1 MPVQPGLIA
10 TVTLALGVAFVAGFI
25 ARKLRLPPLVG
36 YLAAGIVLGPF
47 TPGLIADRQ
56 LASELADIG
65 VVLLMFGVGVQFS
78 FHDLA
83 RVRHVAV
90 PGALGQIAITVIATV
105 LLTRLWGWSLVAGVV
120 FGFSLSVASTVALL
134 RGLTDRNAL
143 DTTHGHIA
151 LGWSVVQDV
160 VTVVVLILLPAVAVL
175 TNPGGGNVDA
185 AEIGLALGLTLAR
198 VAALGLLM
206 LIVGTRVVPWILVEV
221 AKTGSRE
228 LFTLGVLAVAL
239 GIAFGSATIFGVS
252 LALGAFL
259 AGATVAESD
268 ISHHAAA
275 EALPLRDAFAVLFFV
290 SVGMLFDPGFVL
302 AAPLQV
308 VATIGVIV
316 IVNAVAAT
324 ALVLTFGYPLRA
336 ALNVGVGIAQ
346 IAEFAFVLSN
356 LAGDLHLV
364 PSEAGDL
371 VIAGALGSIALN
383 PLLFRASEL
392 IEPWLERRAFVPG
405 LQGRRASSGLAHL
418 VPAIDRAG
426 PRRHVVLCGHGR
438 VGSVVAETLE
448 RRNLAYVVIEHDR
461 RIVEALRARNI
472 AALYGD
478 AGEPLTLER
487 AGVKEAVVLV
497 AAIADPIAARRIV
510 ESGKRLNPEVYVVA
524 RTHTEDEWRSLRGAG
539 ADVAIWGERELAI
552 DIVAETLRRYGVTP
566 QELAA
571 ITRGLRRL

>member
-1 MPVQPGLIA
+1 MPVQTGLIA

-25 ARKLRLPPLVG
+25 ARKLQLPPLVG

-47 TPGLIADRQ
+47 TPGLVADRQ
-56 LASELADIG
+56 LASELAEIG

-78 FHDLA
+78 FRDLA

-90 PGALGQIAITVIATV
+90 PGALGQIAVTVIATV
-105 LLTRLWGWSLVAGVV
+105 LVTRLWGWSLASGIV

-151 LGWSVVQDV
+151 LGWSVVQDI

-175 TNPGGGNVDA
+175 TNPGGGQTVDA
-185 AEIGLALGLTLAR
+185 GEIGLALALTLAR
-198 VAALGLLM
+198 VAALALLM
-206 LIVGTRVVPWILVEV
+206 LYVGTRVVPWILVEV

-239 GIAFGSATIFGVS
+239 GIAFGSATVFGVS

-290 SVGMLFDPGFVL
+290 SVGMLFDPSFVV
-302 AAPLQV
+302 AAPLAV
-308 VATIGVIV
+308 VATIAVIV
-316 IVNAVAAT
+316 IVNAVVAT
-324 ALVLTFGYPLRA
+324 ALVLSFGYPLRS

-346 IAEFAFVLSN
+346 IAEFAFVLSS

-364 PSEAGDL
+364 PPEAGDL
-371 VIAGALGSIALN
+371 VIAGALGSIAVN

-392 IEPWLERRAFVPG
+392 LEPWLGRRGIVRAV
-405 LQGRRASSGLAHL
+405 QRRRASVAEIA
-418 VPAIDRAG
+418 PTMRQAG
-426 PRRHVVLCGHGR
+426 PRRHVVVCGYGR
-438 VGSVVAETLE
+438 VGSVVAETLQ
-448 RRNLAYVVIEHDR
+448 RRNLAYLVIEHDR
-461 RIVEALRARNI
+461 RIVESLRARDVPV
-472 AALYGD
+472 LYGD

-487 AGVKEAVVLV
+487 AGVKDAVVLV

-510 ESGKRLNPEVYVVA
+510 EHGKRLNPELYVVA
-524 RTHTEDEWRSLRGAG
+524 RTHAEQEWRTLRGAG

-552 DIVAETLRRYGVTP
+552 DIVAETLRRYGVSP
-566 QELAA
+566 QEIGA

>member
-1 MPVQPGLIA
+1 M
-10 TVTLALGVAFVAGFI
+10 
-25 ARKLRLPPLVG
+25 
-36 YLAAGIVLGPF
+36 
-47 TPGLIADRQ
+47 
-56 LASELADIG
+56 
-65 VVLLMFGVGVQFS
+65 
-78 FHDLA
+78 
-83 RVRHVAV
+83 
-90 PGALGQIAITVIATV
+90 
-105 LLTRLWGWSLVAGVV
+105 
-120 FGFSLSVASTVALL
+120 
-134 RGLTDRNAL
+134 
-143 DTTHGHIA
+143 
-151 LGWSVVQDV
+151 
-160 VTVVVLILLPAVAVL
+160 
-175 TNPGGGNVDA
+175 
-185 AEIGLALGLTLAR
+185 
-198 VAALGLLM
+198 
-206 LIVGTRVVPWILVEV
+206 
-221 AKTGSRE
+221 
-228 LFTLGVLAVAL
+228 
-239 GIAFGSATIFGVS
+239 
-252 LALGAFL
+252 
-259 AGATVAESD
+259 AESD

-302 AAPLQV
+302 ASPLQV

-510 ESGKRLNPEVYVVA
+510 EALRARNIAALYGDAGEPLTLERAGVKEAVVLVAAIADPIAARRIVESGKRLNPEVYVVA
-524 RTHTEDEWRSLRGAG
+524 RTHTEDEWRSLRGGG

-552 DIVAETLRRYGVTP
+552 DIVAGTLRRYGVTP

>member
-1 MPVQPGLIA
+1 MPVQTGLIA

-25 ARKLRLPPLVG
+25 ARKLQLPPLVG

-47 TPGLIADRQ
+47 TPGLVADRQ
-56 LASELADIG
+56 LASELAEIG

-78 FHDLA
+78 FRDLA

-90 PGALGQIAITVIATV
+90 PGALGQIAVTVIATV
-105 LLTRLWGWSLVAGVV
+105 LVTRLWGWSLASGIV

-151 LGWSVVQDV
+151 LGWSVVQDI

-175 TNPGGGNVDA
+175 TNPGGGQTVDA
-185 AEIGLALGLTLAR
+185 GEIGLALALTLAR
-198 VAALGLLM
+198 VAALALLM
-206 LIVGTRVVPWILVEV
+206 LYVGTRVVPWILVEV

-239 GIAFGSATIFGVS
+239 GIAFGSATVFGVS

-290 SVGMLFDPGFVL
+290 SVGMLFDPSFVV
-302 AAPLQV
+302 AAPLAV
-308 VATIGVIV
+308 VATIAVIV
-316 IVNAVAAT
+316 IVNAVVAT
-324 ALVLTFGYPLRA
+324 ALVLSFGYPLRS

-346 IAEFAFVLSN
+346 IAEFAFVLSS

-364 PSEAGDL
+364 PPEAGDL
-371 VIAGALGSIALN
+371 VIAGALGSIAVN

-392 IEPWLERRAFVPG
+392 LEPWLGRRGIVRAV
-405 LQGRRASSGLAHL
+405 QRRRASVAEIA
-418 VPAIDRAG
+418 PTMRQAG
-426 PRRHVVLCGHGR
+426 PRRHVVVCGYGR
-438 VGSVVAETLE
+438 VGSVVAETLQ
-448 RRNLAYVVIEHDR
+448 RRNLAYLVIEHDR
-461 RIVEALRARNI
+461 RIVESLRARDVPV
-472 AALYGD
+472 LYGD

-487 AGVKEAVVLV
+487 AGVKDAVVLV

-510 ESGKRLNPEVYVVA
+510 EHGKRLNPELYVVA
-524 RTHTEDEWRSLRGAG
+524 RTHAEQEWRTLRGAG

-552 DIVAETLRRYGVTP
+552 DIVAETLRRYGVSS
-566 QELAA
+566 QEIAA